1 MTTMPTT
8 GTAADRSTDTVPA
21 LLAEVARRM
30 PGAPALLTPDR
41 TLTHDELDDLTARL
55 AGLLRRHGI
64 GRGQRIAVLADRTWQ
79 GVCCPLAVLRAGAAY
94 VPLDPSDP
102 EDRLREVVA
111 LTGARA
117 VLGRAESLGELP
129 GLGIP
134 VIPGDLAAGAPP
146 ATRADAEPPLPDDLA
161 YVMLTSGTTGTP
173 KAVLVPHRAV
183 TRAARSLVPLF
194 GVTSTDRVLHWTS
207 LIWDTSGEEI
217 YPALLGGAALVVDGR
232 VETRSVPALL
242 AAVREHR
249 VTVVDLPTA
258 MWNELA
264 HYLALGGEELPP
276 ALRLVVIGG
285 EAAHAR
291 TVRLWSERVP
301 DRVRLLNTYGQTET
315 VMVTHAAE
323 LGARRAGR
331 CGRRSR
337 AHRPSVARHPPGPG
351 PLSDRRPDRAVDRRA
366 RPRLGIRPTVPP
378 SPRRP

>member
-1 MTTMPTT
+1 M
-8 GTAADRSTDTVPA
+8 
-21 LLAEVARRM
+21 
-30 PGAPALLTPDR
+30 
-41 TLTHDELDDLTARL
+41 
-55 AGLLRRHGI
+55 
-64 GRGQRIAVLADRTWQ
+64 
-79 GVCCPLAVLRAGAAY
+79 
-94 VPLDPSDP
+94 
-102 EDRLREVVA
+102 
-111 LTGARA
+111 
-117 VLGRAESLGELP
+117 
-129 GLGIP
+129 
-134 VIPGDLAAGAPP
+134 
-146 ATRADAEPPLPDDLA
+146 PDDLA

-217 YPALLGGAALVVDGR
+217 YPALLGGAPWWSTDGSR
-232 VETRSVPALL
+232 LAPYGPARGGPR
-242 AAVREHR
+242 APRHGRRPA
-249 VTVVDLPTA
+249 DA

-323 LGARRAGR
+323 LGGPAAGR
-331 CGRRSR
+331 CGT
-337 AHRPSVARHPPGPG
+337 AIPCPSAVRCPHPPGPG
-351 PLSDRRPDRAVDRRA
+351 PSDDGPDELWTGGA
-366 RPRLGIRPTVPP
+366 RPRLGYADRPALTAAAFGP
-378 SPRRP
+378 PRRPADGSTAPVTWCEPCPTVRSSTRAAPNRRLKVRGVRVEP